1 MKYWIFSMVF
11 LTFVSENNRAKVYFK
26 GKKISNDSRHTLTN
40 REGESQCSTH
50 RKLNQET
57 GSTHSSDFNLLCDLI
72 QIAIPLYISG
82 FPHYKIGILPSSVHA
97 LLRIRLA
104 HIYEN
109 TLQMLSIH
117 KVQKDLCT

>member
-57 GSTHSSDFNLLCDLI
+57 APLI
-72 QIAIPLYISG
+72 VLTLTCCVTLY
-82 FPHYKIGILPSSVHA
+82 KLP
-97 LLRIRLA
+97 
-104 HIYEN
+104 Y
-109 TLQMLSIH
+109 LSISQDFLII
-117 KVQKDLCT
+117 K